1 MASHH
6 TDSHGLF
13 LLSRRYLFV
22 TKIFLCH
29 EDISFVTRRITES
42 LSIPNYRIIE
52 LFFTRRIAD
61 VTESLSIPNLRICEL
76 FFTRMVT
83 ESHGGFLWHETF
95 TLDLLTN
102 GNCELTLTRM
112 VTENLSIPNLRII
125 LHTEN
130 RGRSRRIYLSRICEL
145 FFTRMVTESHGGFLW
160 HETFTLNILINGKE
174 FAN

>member
-22 TKIFLCH
+22 TNY
-29 EDISFVTRRITES
+29 SFVTRRITDD
-42 LSIPNYRIIE
+42 
-52 LFFTRRIAD
+52 LF
-61 VTESLSIPNLRICEL
+61 VMNLRI
-76 FFTRMVT
+76 V
-83 ESHGGFLWHETF
+83 
-95 TLDLLTN
+95 
-102 GNCELTLTRM
+102 
-112 VTENLSIPNLRII
+112 

-145 FFTRMVTESHGGFLW
+145 FFTQMVTESHGGFLW
-160 HETFTLNILINGKE
+160 HETFTLDILNNGKE